1 MSGVPGFDDD
11 EGTPTDDV
19 GAGQPR
25 ARRWLR
31 RTIAVLAVVVVV
43 SLAAGFF
50 YAFTLQRSVSANLQR
65 VPDLLPSDSPSSSAE
80 APRPTKPTTGR
91 AANSINVVLMGSD
104 SRDTSD
110 SGAGRS
116 DVLMVAHLDAD
127 RKQAY
132 VVSFPR
138 DMWVAIPD
146 HGKAKI
152 NAAFAYGGPK
162 LTVRTLEGLLD
173 TRMDH
178 VALMDFEGFVN
189 LTKDLGG
196 VTVTNKYAS
205 TSQGFHFPVGK
216 ITIQGDQALAYVR
229 ERHQLPHGDLD
240 RAQRQRIVV
249 QAILAKGLSG
259 DTITNPA
266 KFKAF
271 VTQLSTYMQ
280 VDDSLTD
287 AELRKVA
294 LSLRLTGSDVQLL
307 QAPIAGF
314 GTIRGQSVDVVD
326 EPRLKEL
333 AEALKDDDM
342 ASYLEKYPRG

>member
-11 EGTPTDDV
+11 EGSPDDV
-19 GAGQPR
+19 ATERPR
-25 ARRWLR
+25 KRRWLR
-31 RTIAVLAVVVVV
+31 RTIAVLAVLVVVG
-43 SLAAGFF
+43 LAAGFL

-65 VPDLLPSDSPSSSAE
+65 VPDLLPSDSPSSSSE
-80 APRPTKPTTGR
+80 APRPTKPTTGN
-91 AANSINVVLMGSD
+91 AANAVNVVLMGSD

-127 RKQAY
+127 RQQAY

-138 DMWVAIPD
+138 DMWVSIPD

-189 LTKDLGG
+189 LTNDLGG
-196 VTVTNKYAS
+196 VTVTNKYYS
-205 TSQGFHFPVGK
+205 KSHGFEYPVGK
-216 ITIQGDQALAYVR
+216 ITIKGDQALWYVR
-229 ERHQLPHGDLD
+229 ERHQLPNGDLD

-259 DTITNPA
+259 DTITNPV
-266 KFKAF
+266 KFNAF
-271 VTQLSTYMQ
+271 VTQLSKYMQ

-294 LSLRLTGSDVQLL
+294 LSLRMTGSDISLL
-307 QAPIAGF
+307 QAPISGF
-314 GTIRGQSVDVVD
+314 GTIQGQSVDVVD
-326 EPRLKEL
+326 EAKLKDL

-342 ASYLEKYPRG
+342 ASYLEKYPKG

>member
-11 EGTPTDDV
+11 DGGPRDD
-19 GAGQPR
+19 AAAERPR
-25 ARRWLR
+25 RRRWPR
-31 RTIAVLAVVVVV
+31 RLLAVLVVLVVVC
-43 SLAAGFF
+43 LAAGFI

-65 VPDLLPSDSPSSSAE
+65 VPGLLPSDNPSSATD
-80 APRPTKPTTGR
+80 APRPTKPTTGK
-91 AANSINVVLMGSD
+91 AADAINVVLMGSD

-152 NAAFAYGGPK
+152 NAAFAYGGPE

-178 VALMDFEGFVN
+178 VALMDFEGFIN
-189 LTKDLGG
+189 LTNELDG
-196 VTVTNKYAS
+196 VTVTNKYPS
-205 TSQGFHFPVGK
+205 KSHGFDYPVGK
-216 ITIQGDQALAYVR
+216 ITIKGEQALWYVR
-229 ERHQLPHGDLD
+229 ERHQLPNGDLD

-259 DTITNPA
+259 DTITNPV
-266 KFKAF
+266 KFNGF
-271 VTQLSTYMQ
+271 VSQLSKYMQ

-287 AELRKVA
+287 AELRKIAV
-294 LSLRLTGSDVQLL
+294 SLRLTGNDIDLL
-307 QAPIAGF
+307 QAPISGF
-314 GTIRGQSVDVVD
+314 GTISGQSVDVVD
-326 EPRLKEL
+326 EPKLKEL
-333 AEALKDDDM
+333 AAALKNDDM
-342 ASYLEKYPRG
+342 ASYVDKYPKG